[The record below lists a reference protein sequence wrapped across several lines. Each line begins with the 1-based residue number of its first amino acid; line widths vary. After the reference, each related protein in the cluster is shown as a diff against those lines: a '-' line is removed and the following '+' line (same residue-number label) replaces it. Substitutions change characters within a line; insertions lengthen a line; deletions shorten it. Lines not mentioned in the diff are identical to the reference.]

1 MTHTKIIFNV
11 RGGLGKSI
19 LATAVIEA
27 LKKQKRDCDVIVIT
41 SYPDVFLNNPNV
53 KETIHHNNQ
62 IGVWKK
68 HIFGEKVE
76 FMVQEPYE
84 TSAFLNDEK
93 QLIKIWCEMYGINYN
108 GEMPKMYFSNA
119 ELKYY
124 EGIYATV
131 KKPIFAIQT
140 NGGMVTENAMNYNWS
155 RDMPETLIQRVIDH
169 YKKDYQIVHIKDK
182 NHKFFKDTLQA
193 IDGYRSIAY
202 LLSVAKKRLLIDSFA
217 QHLSVAMG
225 VESVVLW
232 IGTSPTVFGY
242 ETNKNIVANKF
253 TKDYNVHHDAY
264 QQILLTEPIQT
275 IPYENTEDMFNFE
288 KIKEQLKDI

>member
-1 MTHTKIIFNV
+1 MTQTKIIFNI

-27 LKKQKRDCDVIVIT
+27 LKKQKKDSDIIVIT
-41 SYPDVFLNNPNV
+41 SYPDVFLNNPNI

-62 IGVWKK
+62 IGIWKN
-68 HIFGEKVE
+68 HVYGENVE

-84 TSAFLNDEK
+84 TSAFLNDKK
-93 QLIKIWCEMYGINYN
+93 QLIEIWCDMYNIKYN

-119 ELKYY
+119 EMKYY
-124 EGIYATV
+124 EGVYGTV

-140 NGGMVTENAMNYNWS
+140 NGGMVAENPTNYNWS
-155 RDMPETLIQRVIDH
+155 RDMPENLVSQVVEH

-182 NHKFFKDTLQA
+182 KQRVFKDTLQA
-193 IDGYRSIAY
+193 IDSYRSIAY

-217 QHLSVAMG
+217 QHLSIAMG

-232 IGTSPTVFGY
+232 VGTNPKVFGY
-242 ETNKNIVANKF
+242 DKNRNIKANKF
-253 TKDYNVHHDAY
+253 TKDYNVHHNAY
-264 QQILLTEPIQT
+264 QQVLLTEPIQT
-275 IPYENTEDMFNFE
+275 IPYESLDEIFNFSE
-288 KIKEQLKDI
+288 IKKQLKTI